1 MPSTRYSNLGMGLL
15 GHVLALKAAT
25 SYEALV
31 KTRILDPL
39 RMTDTA
45 ITLTPSMRN
54 HLALGFA
61 LDGSRASNWDIPTL
75 AGAGALRSN
84 VHDMLVFARANL
96 SDRPS
101 TSLSRAMRRTQE
113 VRHAAGRPGM
123 SIGLGWHVRTADGT
137 DVHWHNGGTGGYR
150 TWIGFD
156 RKRSVAA
163 VVLTNSAEGADDFG
177 FDLVT
182 KR

>member
-1 MPSTRYSNLGMGLL
+1 MNPADRRNPYADYTVTQLYDFLSGHQLTRDIGSQYEYSNLGMGLL

-39 RMTDTA
+39 RMTGTA
-45 ITLTPSMRN
+45 IMLT
-54 HLALGFA
+54 
-61 LDGSRASNWDIPTL
+61 
-75 AGAGALRSN
+75 
-84 VHDMLVFARANL
+84 
-96 SDRPS
+96 
-101 TSLSRAMRRTQE
+101 
-113 VRHAAGRPGM
+113 
-123 SIGLGWHVRTADGT
+123 
-137 DVHWHNGGTGGYR
+137 
-150 TWIGFD
+150 FD